1 MMVTM
6 IRGVRTTFTVTLMVR
21 MLTMMMLTVK
31 RGFKTTSPGTLMMMM
46 MNYNAEDN
54 LSADGDL

>member
-6 IRGVRTTFTVTLMVR
+6 IIGVRTTFTVTLMVR

-31 RGFKTTSPGTLMMMM
+31 RGFKKTSPGTLMMMM
-46 MNYNAEDN
+46 MIYNVEDN